1 LYDSVNKPLPI
12 QDFAMPIQK
21 ELTATPP
28 DSSNAT
34 NTNSFL
40 NLSDGSDGNMKV
52 NVGKK
57 GSQKTFSEDFVMFG
71 Y

>member
-1 LYDSVNKPLPI
+1 
-12 QDFAMPIQK
+12 MPIQK

-40 NLSDGSDGNMKV
+40 NLSDGSDGNMKF